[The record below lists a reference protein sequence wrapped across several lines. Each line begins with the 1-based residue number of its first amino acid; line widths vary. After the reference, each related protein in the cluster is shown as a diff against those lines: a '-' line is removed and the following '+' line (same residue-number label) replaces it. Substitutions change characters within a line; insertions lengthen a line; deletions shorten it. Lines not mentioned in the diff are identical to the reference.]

1 MEQLERIPFSGQ
13 RELLALAD
21 ETLLDPAAF
30 QAKTDAWTQAQGN
43 MKTALAAEAEELK
56 ALQADHK
63 RLHAVGVAALQAASV
78 KIAELRSEAARNP
91 AADLQALAEMSE
103 RERIKAA
110 FIDSTV
116 RELVVRLIPR
126 QDLRVKQAD
135 LAVKQANTQVA
146 LHECVIVLADFIRLA
161 APLAEAMGTSGIDT
175 PPRVQM
181 FLDRTVRAW
190 KEERGASETLVAASS
205 AQAEMERSLCTTKL
219 VTQ

>member
-13 RELLALAD
+13 QELLALAD
-21 ETLLDPAAF
+21 ETLADPAAF
-30 QAKTDAWTQAQGN
+30 QAKTDGWIQELEDRKAAS
-43 MKTALAAEAEELK
+43 AAEVEELQ
-56 ALQADHK
+56 ALQSDHK
-63 RLHAVGVAALQAASV
+63 RLNPLSAVASQEASV

-91 AADLQALAEMSE
+91 AADFQTLGEMAE
-103 RERIKAA
+103 RLRIKAV
-110 FIDSTV
+110 FLDSTV

-146 LHECVIVLADFIRLA
+146 LHECVTVLADFIRLA

-190 KEERGASETLVAASS
+190 KEERGASELLVAASS
-205 AQAEMERSLCTTKL
+205 ALAEMERSLCRTTL
-219 VTQ
+219 VAQ